1 MAIKQLFMVKQKRF
15 NLKFAHIAD
24 THIRNLKYHF
34 EYKAVFEKMYEELR
48 KENVDCIVHCGD
60 LAHTKTQL
68 SPEYFEM
75 ATNFLRSLADIAPTY
90 IIPGNHDGNLKNS
103 NRQDA
108 ITPIIDALE
117 HPNLHLLKDSGEVSL
132 NDDFA
137 LNVLSV
143 FDEEN
148 WAQPSDYNK
157 VNIALYH
164 GSISGC
170 KTDLNWTM
178 EYGENDI
185 TIFEGHDFAFLGD
198 IHKTDQVLDDGGRI
212 RYCGSTV
219 QQNHGETNDKG
230 FLVWDIKDKEE
241 FSVKHVVLENPK
253 PFITVNLT
261 PKGRIPKSAKV
272 PDGARLRI
280 ASNNNIPLDVLRK
293 AVDVCKVKFK
303 PESITFLNRAAGDR
317 GSVESLTETLKKE
330 DLRDVAVQ
338 ERFIKEYLKDYE
350 PEEEVLDRVFDFNGK
365 YNTLAEQ
372 EEEVARNIDWKL
384 ESMEWDNL
392 FNYGEENKIDFGNLN
407 GIVGIFGK
415 NYSGKSSIVDSLLF
429 TLYNSTSK
437 RNRKNLHVINQTKE
451 ECAGKLNIRVGNK
464 IYTIRRIAEKYE
476 KRLHG
481 KTTMEAKTDIEF
493 SLADEVTGEE
503 VTLNGLTRNDTD
515 KNIRKIFGTMDDF
528 LLTSMSSQ
536 IDSLSFIKEGSTKR
550 KEILA
555 KFLDLE
561 IFEKKYRM
569 AKDAASDLRGALKRL
584 EERDFDTEI
593 EEAKQELSVN
603 TRATKAHK
611 TKCELTKATVAELK
625 DDLVEIQAAINS
637 TPAQIIDID
646 KVTEDLERKKKDFLL
661 CGESILDHKAAI
673 KQKQTVLGKI
683 SEFINNFDITSL
695 MNKREIIIS
704 KRKELESIMN
714 EITLEQTK
722 LESCNTKLKLL
733 EEVPC
738 GSEYSHCK
746 FIHDA
751 YVAREEVDVIGDLI
765 DELKNKDQTIE
776 NEIEKL
782 DPDKVEEHI
791 ENYNQILKRQTTLNG
806 VISKLS
812 MSIEQNKT
820 QQKLL
825 EHEIESLSDQVVEYN
840 ENKEMIENLEN
851 LLNSKKQ
858 LESEILVNKESLEKC
873 EQSLLSLYKT
883 NGSLEQ
889 QLESLEESKEEL
901 ASLREGYA
909 AYDLFMRCMH
919 PNGIPYDIIK
929 RRLPLIN
936 EEVAKILTNV
946 VDFEVFFEAD
956 GNKLEIFIKHPRYE
970 ARPIELG
977 SGAEKTIAAM
987 AIRLALLGV
996 SSLPKPDL
1004 FVLDEPG
1011 TALDEDNMEGFIK
1024 ILDMVKSSFKT
1035 VLLISHL
1042 DSLKDCVDTTID
1054 IERKDGFAY
1063 VDQ

>member
-1 MAIKQLFMVKQKRF
+1 
-15 NLKFAHIAD
+15 
-24 THIRNLKYHF
+24 
-34 EYKAVFEKMYEELR
+34 MYEELR

-132 NDDFA
+132 NDDFT

-143 FDEEN
+143 FDEDN
-148 WAQPSDYNK
+148 WTKPSDDSK
-157 VNIALYH
+157 INIALYH

-185 TIFEGHDFAFLGD
+185 TIFEGHDFALLGD
-198 IHKTDQVLDDGGRI
+198 IHKTDQVLDQDGRI

-230 FLVWDIKDKEE
+230 FLVWDIENKDK

-253 PFITVNLT
+253 PFITINLT
-261 PKGRIPKSAKV
+261 PKGRLPKKLNV
-272 PDGARLRI
+272 PSGSRI
-280 ASNNNIPLDVLRK
+280 RVAANNNIPLDVLRK
-293 AVDVCKVKFK
+293 AMDVAKTRFK
-303 PESITFLNRAAGDR
+303 PESLTFLNRAAGDR
-317 GSVESLTETLKKE
+317 GSVESLTEALKKE
-330 DLRDVAVQ
+330 DLRDVAIQ
-338 ERFIKEYLKDYE
+338 EKFIKEYLKDYE
-350 PEEEVLDRVFDFNGK
+350 PEVEVLERVFDFNGQ
-365 YNTLAEQ
+365 YNTLAVQ
-372 EEEVARNIDWKL
+372 EEEVARHVEWKL

-392 FNYGEENKIDFGNLN
+392 FNYGEGNKIDFTKLN

-429 TLYNSTSK
+429 ALYNSTSK
-437 RNRKNLHVINQTKE
+437 RNRKNLHIINQTKE

-464 IYTIRRIAEKYE
+464 IYTIQRLAEKYE

-493 SLADEVTGEE
+493 STSDEVTGEE
-503 VTLNGLTRNDTD
+503 VSLNGLTRNDTD

-536 IDSLSFIKEGSTKR
+536 IDSLAFIKEGSTKR

-569 AKDAASDLRGALKRL
+569 AKDDVADLRGALKRL
-584 EERDFDTEI
+584 EERDFDTEVTEA
-593 EEAKQELSVN
+593 EEELSAN
-603 TRATKAHK
+603 TAATKKHK
-611 TKCELTKATVAELK
+611 KTCEVVKLELSELK
-625 DDLVEIQAAINS
+625 DDLTEIQTAINA
-637 TPAQIIDID
+637 TPAQIINIEKITKNLED
-646 KVTEDLERKKKDFLL
+646 KKQDFIN

-673 KQKQTVLGKI
+673 KQKQAILGKI
-683 SEFINNFDITSL
+683 VEFLHGFDITSL
-695 MNKREIIIS
+695 MNKREVIVS
-704 KRKELESIMN
+704 KRRELESIMN
-714 EITLEQTK
+714 EINLEQTK
-722 LESCNTKLKLL
+722 LKSNRKKLQLL

-738 GSEYSHCK
+738 GSEFSHCK

-751 YVAREEVDVIGDLI
+751 YVARDKVDVIGDLI
-765 DELKNKDQTIE
+765 DELKEKDEVIE
-776 NEIEKL
+776 GEIEKL

-791 ENYNQILKRQTTLNG
+791 ANYNQVLNRQTNLNG
-806 VISKLS
+806 LISKLA
-812 MSIEQNKT
+812 MSIEQNRT
-820 QQKLL
+820 HQKLL
-825 EHEIESLSDQVVEYN
+825 KHEIEALEEQVEEYN
-840 ENKEMIENLEN
+840 DNKEMIENLEN
-851 LLNSKKQ
+851 LLISKEKMEEEISEKNDV
-858 LESEILVNKESLEKC
+858 LEEC
-873 EQSLLSLYKT
+873 ENNLLTLYKT

-889 QLESLEESKEEL
+889 QLENLQESKNEL
-901 ASLREGYA
+901 AQLREGYA
-909 AYDLFMRCMH
+909 AYDLFMKCMH

-956 GNKLEIFIKHPRYE
+956 GNKLEIFIKHPRYD

-996 SSLPKPDL
+996 SSLPKPDI

-1054 IERKDGFAY
+1054 IERQDGFAY
-1063 VDQ
+1063 INQ

>member
-1 MAIKQLFMVKQKRF
+1 M
-15 NLKFAHIAD
+15 KFAHIAD

-103 NRQDA
+103 SRQDA

-132 NDDFA
+132 SDDFA

-198 IHKTDQVLDDGGRI
+198 IHKTDQVLDDDGRI

-219 QQNHGETNDKG
+219 QQNHGESNDKG
-230 FLVWDIKDKEE
+230 FLVWDIEDKET
-241 FSVKHVVLENPK
+241 FSVKHIVLENPK
-253 PFITVNLT
+253 PFITINLT
-261 PKGRIPKSAKV
+261 PKGRIPKNTV
-272 PDGARLRI
+272 IPEGARLRI
-280 ASNNNIPLDVLRK
+280 ATGNNIPLDVLRK
-293 AVDVCKVKFK
+293 AVDVSKVRFK
-303 PESITFLNRAAGDR
+303 PESITTLNRAAGSR

-350 PEEEVLDRVFDFNGK
+350 PEEEVLDRVFDFNGT
-365 YNTLAEQ
+365 YNTLAEE

-392 FNYGEENKIDFGNLN
+392 FNYGEANKIDFGNLN

-451 ECAGKLNIRVGNK
+451 ECAGKLNIRIGNK
-464 IYTIRRIAEKYE
+464 VYTIRRIAEKYE

-493 SLADEVTGEE
+493 SLADEATGDE
-503 VTLNGLTRNDTD
+503 VSLNGLTRSDTD

-569 AKDAASDLRGALKRL
+569 AKDAAADLRGALKRL

-593 EEAKQELSVN
+593 AEAQEELSVN
-603 TRATKAHK
+603 TKATKKHK
-611 TKCELTKATVAELK
+611 RTCEVVKGELSEMK
-625 DDLVEIQAAINS
+625 DDLAEILAAINA
-637 TPAQIIDID
+637 TPAQIINIE
-646 KVTEDLERKKKDFLL
+646 KVTEDLEQKKKEFLE

-683 SEFINNFDITSL
+683 SEFLGNFDIVSL
-695 MNKREIIIS
+695 KNKREIIVS
-704 KRKELESIMN
+704 KRKELETIMN
-714 EITLEQTK
+714 EINLEQTK
-722 LESCNTKLKLL
+722 LNSGNKKLQLL

-751 YVAREEVDVIGDLI
+751 YVAREKVDVIGNLI
-765 DELKNKDQTIE
+765 EKLKDKDKVIE
-776 NEIEKL
+776 SEIEKL
-782 DPDKVEEHI
+782 NPEKVEEHI
-791 ENYNQILKRQTTLNG
+791 ENYNQILERQTTLNG
-806 VISKLS
+806 LISKLS

-820 QQKLL
+820 KKKLL
-825 EHEIESLSDQVVEYN
+825 EHEIESLSDQIVEYN

-851 LLNSKKQ
+851 LMTSKAC
-858 LESEILVNKESLEKC
+858 LEEELSQKNETLEEC
-873 EQSLLSLYKT
+873 EQSLLTLYKA

-889 QLESLEESKEEL
+889 QLANLQESKDEL

-909 AYDLFMRCMH
+909 AYDLFMKCMH

-956 GNKLEIFIKHPRYE
+956 GNKLEIFIKHPRYD

-1004 FVLDEPG
+1004 FVMDEPG

-1035 VLLISHL
+1035 VLIISHL

-1054 IERKDGFAY
+1054 IESQSGYAY
-1063 VDQ
+1063 VNQ

>member
-1 MAIKQLFMVKQKRF
+1 
-15 NLKFAHIAD
+15 
-24 THIRNLKYHF
+24 
-34 EYKAVFEKMYEELR
+34 MYEELR

-132 NDDFA
+132 NDDFT

-143 FDEEN
+143 FDEDN
-148 WAQPSDYNK
+148 WTQPSDYNK

-185 TIFEGHDFAFLGD
+185 TIFEGHDFALLGD
-198 IHKTDQVLDDGGRI
+198 IHKTDQVLDQDGRI

-230 FLVWDIKDKEE
+230 FLVWDIENKDK
-241 FSVKHVVLENPK
+241 FSVKHIVLENPK
-253 PFITVNLT
+253 PFITINLT
-261 PKGRIPKSAKV
+261 PKGRLPKKLNV
-272 PDGARLRI
+272 PQGSRI
-280 ASNNNIPLDVLRK
+280 RVAANNNIPLDVLRK
-293 AVDVCKVKFK
+293 AMDVAKTRFK
-303 PESITFLNRAAGDR
+303 PESLTFLNRAAGDR
-317 GSVESLTETLKKE
+317 GSVESLTEALKKE
-330 DLRDVAVQ
+330 DLRDVAIQ
-338 ERFIKEYLKDYE
+338 EKFIKEYLKDYE
-350 PEEEVLDRVFDFNGK
+350 PEVEVLERVFDFNGQ
-365 YNTLAEQ
+365 YNTLAVQ
-372 EEEVARNIDWKL
+372 EEEVARHVEWKL

-392 FNYGEENKIDFGNLN
+392 FNYGEGNKIDFTKLN

-429 TLYNSTSK
+429 ALYNSTSK
-437 RNRKNLHVINQTKE
+437 RNRKNLHIINQTKE

-464 IYTIRRIAEKYE
+464 IYTIQRLAEKYE

-493 SLADEVTGEE
+493 STSDEVTGEE
-503 VTLNGLTRNDTD
+503 VSLNGLTRNDTD

-536 IDSLSFIKEGSTKR
+536 IDSLAFIKEGSTKR

-569 AKDAASDLRGALKRL
+569 AKDAVADLRGALKRL
-584 EERDFDTEI
+584 EERDFDTEVTEA
-593 EEAKQELSVN
+593 EEELSAN
-603 TRATKAHK
+603 TAATKKHK
-611 TKCELTKATVAELK
+611 KTCEVVKLELSELK
-625 DDLVEIQAAINS
+625 DDLTEIQTAINA
-637 TPAQIIDID
+637 TPAQIINIEKITKNLED
-646 KVTEDLERKKKDFLL
+646 KKQDFIN

-673 KQKQTVLGKI
+673 KQKQAILGKI
-683 SEFINNFDITSL
+683 VEFLHGFDITSL
-695 MNKREIIIS
+695 MNKREVIVS
-704 KRKELESIMN
+704 KRRELESIMN
-714 EITLEQTK
+714 EINLEQTK
-722 LESCNTKLKLL
+722 LKSNRKKLQLL

-738 GSEYSHCK
+738 GSEFSHCK

-751 YVAREEVDVIGDLI
+751 YVARDKVDVIGDLI
-765 DELKNKDQTIE
+765 DELKEKDEVIE
-776 NEIEKL
+776 GEIEKL

-791 ENYNQILKRQTTLNG
+791 ANYNQVLNRQTNLNG
-806 VISKLS
+806 LISKLA
-812 MSIEQNKT
+812 MSIEQNRT
-820 QQKLL
+820 HQKLL
-825 EHEIESLSDQVVEYN
+825 KHEIEALEEQVEEYN
-840 ENKEMIENLEN
+840 DNKEMIENLEN
-851 LLNSKKQ
+851 LLISKEKMEEEISEKNDV
-858 LESEILVNKESLEKC
+858 LEEC
-873 EQSLLSLYKT
+873 ENNLLTLYKT

-889 QLESLEESKEEL
+889 QLENLQESKNEL
-901 ASLREGYA
+901 AQLREGYA
-909 AYDLFMRCMH
+909 AYDLFMKCMH

-956 GNKLEIFIKHPRYE
+956 GNKLEIFIKHPRYD

-996 SSLPKPDL
+996 SSLPKPDI

-1054 IERKDGFAY
+1054 IERQDGFAY
-1063 VDQ
+1063 INQ

>member
-1 MAIKQLFMVKQKRF
+1 
-15 NLKFAHIAD
+15 
-24 THIRNLKYHF
+24 
-34 EYKAVFEKMYEELR
+34 MYEKLR
-48 KENVDCIVHCGD
+48 EENVDCIVHCGD

-132 NDDFA
+132 NDDFT

-143 FDEEN
+143 FDEDN
-148 WAQPSDYNK
+148 WTKPSDDSK
-157 VNIALYH
+157 INIALYH

-185 TIFEGHDFAFLGD
+185 TIFEGHDFALLGD
-198 IHKTDQVLDDGGRI
+198 IHKTDQVLDQDGRI

-230 FLVWDIKDKEE
+230 FLVWDIENKDK
-241 FSVKHVVLENPK
+241 FSVKHIVLENPK
-253 PFITVNLT
+253 PFITINLT
-261 PKGRIPKSAKV
+261 PKGRLPKKLNV
-272 PDGARLRI
+272 PQGSRI
-280 ASNNNIPLDVLRK
+280 RVAANNNIPLDVLRK
-293 AVDVCKVKFK
+293 AMDVAKTRFK
-303 PESITFLNRAAGDR
+303 PESLTFLNRAAGDR
-317 GSVESLTETLKKE
+317 GSVESLTEALKKE
-330 DLRDVAVQ
+330 DLRDVAIQ
-338 ERFIKEYLKDYE
+338 EKFIKEYLKDYE
-350 PEEEVLDRVFDFNGK
+350 PEVEVLERVFDFNGQ
-365 YNTLAEQ
+365 YNTLAVQ
-372 EEEVARNIDWKL
+372 EEEVARHVEWKL

-392 FNYGEENKIDFGNLN
+392 FNYGEGNKIDFTKLN

-429 TLYNSTSK
+429 ALYNSTSK
-437 RNRKNLHVINQTKE
+437 RNRKNLHIINQTKE

-464 IYTIRRIAEKYE
+464 IYTIQRLAEKYE

-493 SLADEVTGEE
+493 STSDEVTGEE
-503 VTLNGLTRNDTD
+503 VSLNGLTRNDTD

-536 IDSLSFIKEGSTKR
+536 IDSLAFIKEGSTKR

-569 AKDAASDLRGALKRL
+569 AKDAVADLRGALKRL
-584 EERDFDTEI
+584 EERDFDTEVTEA
-593 EEAKQELSVN
+593 EEELSAN
-603 TRATKAHK
+603 TAATKKHK
-611 TKCELTKATVAELK
+611 KTCEVVKLELSELK
-625 DDLVEIQAAINS
+625 DDLTEIQTAINA
-637 TPAQIIDID
+637 TPAQIINIEKITKNLED
-646 KVTEDLERKKKDFLL
+646 KKQDFIN

-673 KQKQTVLGKI
+673 KQKQAILGKI
-683 SEFINNFDITSL
+683 VEFLHGFDITSL
-695 MNKREIIIS
+695 MNKREVIVS
-704 KRKELESIMN
+704 KRRELESIMN
-714 EITLEQTK
+714 EINLEQTK
-722 LESCNTKLKLL
+722 LKSNRKKLQLL

-738 GSEYSHCK
+738 GSEFSHCK

-751 YVAREEVDVIGDLI
+751 YVARDKVDVIGDLI
-765 DELKNKDQTIE
+765 DELKEKDEVIE
-776 NEIEKL
+776 GEIEKL

-791 ENYNQILKRQTTLNG
+791 ANYNQVLNRQTNLNG
-806 VISKLS
+806 LISKLA
-812 MSIEQNKT
+812 MSIEQNRT
-820 QQKLL
+820 HQKLL
-825 EHEIESLSDQVVEYN
+825 KHEIEALEEQVEEYN
-840 ENKEMIENLEN
+840 DNKEMIENLEN
-851 LLNSKKQ
+851 LLISKEKMEEEISEKNDV
-858 LESEILVNKESLEKC
+858 LEEC
-873 EQSLLSLYKT
+873 ENNLLTLYKT

-889 QLESLEESKEEL
+889 QLENLQESKNEL
-901 ASLREGYA
+901 AQLREGYA
-909 AYDLFMRCMH
+909 AYDLFMKCMH

-956 GNKLEIFIKHPRYE
+956 GNKLEIFIKHPRYD

-996 SSLPKPDL
+996 SSLPKPDI

-1054 IERKDGFAY
+1054 IERQDGFAY
-1063 VDQ
+1063 INQ

>member
-1 MAIKQLFMVKQKRF
+1 
-15 NLKFAHIAD
+15 
-24 THIRNLKYHF
+24 
-34 EYKAVFEKMYEELR
+34 MYEELR

-132 NDDFA
+132 NDDFT

-143 FDEEN
+143 FDEDN
-148 WAQPSDYNK
+148 WTKPSDDSK
-157 VNIALYH
+157 INIALYH

-185 TIFEGHDFAFLGD
+185 TIFEGHDFALLGD
-198 IHKTDQVLDDGGRI
+198 IHKTDQVLDQDGRI

-230 FLVWDIKDKEE
+230 FLVWDIENKDK
-241 FSVKHVVLENPK
+241 FSVKHIVLENPK
-253 PFITVNLT
+253 PFITINLT
-261 PKGRIPKSAKV
+261 PKGRLPKKLNV
-272 PDGARLRI
+272 PQGSRI
-280 ASNNNIPLDVLRK
+280 RVAANNNIPLDVLRK
-293 AVDVCKVKFK
+293 AMDVAKTRFK
-303 PESITFLNRAAGDR
+303 PESLTFLNRAAGDR
-317 GSVESLTETLKKE
+317 GSVESLTEALKKE
-330 DLRDVAVQ
+330 DLRDVAIQ
-338 ERFIKEYLKDYE
+338 EKFIKEYLKDYE
-350 PEEEVLDRVFDFNGK
+350 PEVEVLERVFDFNGQ
-365 YNTLAEQ
+365 YNTLAVQ
-372 EEEVARNIDWKL
+372 EEEVARHVEWKL

-392 FNYGEENKIDFGNLN
+392 FNYGEGNKIDFTKLN

-429 TLYNSTSK
+429 ALYNSTSK
-437 RNRKNLHVINQTKE
+437 RNRKNLHIINQTKE

-464 IYTIRRIAEKYE
+464 IYTIQRLAEKYE

-493 SLADEVTGEE
+493 STSDEVTGEE
-503 VTLNGLTRNDTD
+503 VSLNGLTRNDTD

-536 IDSLSFIKEGSTKR
+536 IDSLAFIKEGSTKR

-569 AKDAASDLRGALKRL
+569 AKDAVADLRGALKRL
-584 EERDFDTEI
+584 EERDFDTEVTEA
-593 EEAKQELSVN
+593 EEELSAN
-603 TRATKAHK
+603 TAATKKHK
-611 TKCELTKATVAELK
+611 KTCEVVKLELSELK
-625 DDLVEIQAAINS
+625 DDLTEIQTAINA
-637 TPAQIIDID
+637 TPAQIINIEKITKNLED
-646 KVTEDLERKKKDFLL
+646 KKQDFIN

-673 KQKQTVLGKI
+673 KQKQAILGKI
-683 SEFINNFDITSL
+683 VEFLHGFDITSL
-695 MNKREIIIS
+695 MNKREVIVS
-704 KRKELESIMN
+704 KRRELESIMN
-714 EITLEQTK
+714 EINLEQTK
-722 LESCNTKLKLL
+722 LKSNRKKLQLL

-738 GSEYSHCK
+738 GSEFSHCK

-751 YVAREEVDVIGDLI
+751 YVARDKVDVIGDLI
-765 DELKNKDQTIE
+765 DELKEKDEVIE
-776 NEIEKL
+776 GEIEKL

-791 ENYNQILKRQTTLNG
+791 ANYNQVLNRQTNLNG
-806 VISKLS
+806 LISKLA
-812 MSIEQNKT
+812 MSIEQNRT
-820 QQKLL
+820 HQKLL
-825 EHEIESLSDQVVEYN
+825 KHEIEALEEQVEEYN
-840 ENKEMIENLEN
+840 DNKEMIENLEN
-851 LLNSKKQ
+851 LLISKEKMEEEISEKNDV
-858 LESEILVNKESLEKC
+858 LEEC
-873 EQSLLSLYKT
+873 ENNLLTLYKT

-889 QLESLEESKEEL
+889 QLENLQESKNEL
-901 ASLREGYA
+901 AQLREGYA
-909 AYDLFMRCMH
+909 AYDLFMKCMH

-956 GNKLEIFIKHPRYE
+956 GNKLEIFIKHPRYD

-996 SSLPKPDL
+996 SSLPKPDI

-1054 IERKDGFAY
+1054 IERQDGFAY
-1063 VDQ
+1063 INQ

>member
-1 MAIKQLFMVKQKRF
+1 M
-15 NLKFAHIAD
+15 KFAHIAD

-48 KENVDCIVHCGD
+48 KENVDYIVHCGD

-132 NDDFA
+132 SDDFA

-198 IHKTDQVLDDGGRI
+198 IHKTDQVLDDDGRI

-219 QQNHGETNDKG
+219 QQNHGESNDKG
-230 FLVWDIKDKEE
+230 FLVWDIEDKET
-241 FSVKHVVLENPK
+241 FSVKHIVLENPK
-253 PFITVNLT
+253 PFITINLT
-261 PKGRIPKSAKV
+261 PKGRIPKNTV
-272 PDGARLRI
+272 IPEGARLRI
-280 ASNNNIPLDVLRK
+280 ATSNNIPLDVLRK
-293 AVDVCKVKFK
+293 AVDVSKVRFK
-303 PESITFLNRAAGDR
+303 PESITTLNRAAGSR

-350 PEEEVLDRVFDFNGK
+350 PEEEVLDRVFDFNGT
-365 YNTLAEQ
+365 YNTLAEE

-392 FNYGEENKIDFGNLN
+392 FNYGEANKIDFGNLN

-451 ECAGKLNIRVGNK
+451 ECAGKLNIRIGNK
-464 IYTIRRIAEKYE
+464 VYTIRRIAEKYE

-493 SLADEVTGEE
+493 SLADEATGDE
-503 VTLNGLTRNDTD
+503 VSLNGLTRSDTD

-569 AKDAASDLRGALKRL
+569 AKDAAADLRGALKRL

-593 EEAKQELSVN
+593 AEAQEELSVN
-603 TRATKAHK
+603 TKATKKHK
-611 TKCELTKATVAELK
+611 RTCEVVKGELSEMK
-625 DDLVEIQAAINS
+625 DDLAEILAAINA
-637 TPAQIIDID
+637 TPAQIINIE
-646 KVTEDLERKKKDFLL
+646 KVTEDLEQKKKEFLE

-683 SEFINNFDITSL
+683 SEFLGNFDIVSL
-695 MNKREIIIS
+695 KNKREIIVS
-704 KRKELESIMN
+704 KRKELETIMN
-714 EITLEQTK
+714 EINLEQTK
-722 LESCNTKLKLL
+722 LDSGNKKLQLL

-751 YVAREEVDVIGDLI
+751 YVAREKVDVIGNLI
-765 DELKNKDQTIE
+765 EKLKDKDKVIE
-776 NEIEKL
+776 SEIEKL
-782 DPDKVEEHI
+782 NPEKVEEHI
-791 ENYNQILKRQTTLNG
+791 ENYNQILERQTTLNG
-806 VISKLS
+806 LISKLS

-820 QQKLL
+820 KKKLL
-825 EHEIESLSDQVVEYN
+825 EHEIESLSDQIVEYN

-851 LLNSKKQ
+851 LMTSKAC
-858 LESEILVNKESLEKC
+858 LEEELSQKNETLEEC
-873 EQSLLSLYKT
+873 ERSLLTLYKA

-889 QLESLEESKEEL
+889 QLANLQESKDEL

-909 AYDLFMRCMH
+909 AYDLFMKCMH

-956 GNKLEIFIKHPRYE
+956 GNKLEIFIKHPRYD

-1004 FVLDEPG
+1004 FVMDEPG

-1035 VLLISHL
+1035 VLIISHL

-1054 IERKDGFAY
+1054 IESQSGYAY
-1063 VDQ
+1063 VNQ

>member
-1 MAIKQLFMVKQKRF
+1 
-15 NLKFAHIAD
+15 
-24 THIRNLKYHF
+24 
-34 EYKAVFEKMYEELR
+34 MYEKLR
-48 KENVDCIVHCGD
+48 EENVDCIVHCGD

-132 NDDFA
+132 NDDFT

-143 FDEEN
+143 FDEDN
-148 WAQPSDYNK
+148 WTKPSDDSK
-157 VNIALYH
+157 INIALYH

-185 TIFEGHDFAFLGD
+185 TIFEGHDFALLGD
-198 IHKTDQVLDDGGRI
+198 IHKTDQVLDQDGRI

-230 FLVWDIKDKEE
+230 FLVWDIENKDK
-241 FSVKHVVLENPK
+241 FSVKHIVLENPK
-253 PFITVNLT
+253 PFITINLT
-261 PKGRIPKSAKV
+261 PKGRLPKKLNV
-272 PDGARLRI
+272 PQGSRI
-280 ASNNNIPLDVLRK
+280 RVAANNNIPLDVLRK
-293 AVDVCKVKFK
+293 AMDVAKTRFK
-303 PESITFLNRAAGDR
+303 PESLTFLNRAAGDR
-317 GSVESLTETLKKE
+317 GSVESLTEALKKE
-330 DLRDVAVQ
+330 DLRDVAIQ
-338 ERFIKEYLKDYE
+338 EKFIKEYLKDYE
-350 PEEEVLDRVFDFNGK
+350 PEVEVLERVFDFNGQ
-365 YNTLAEQ
+365 YNTLAVQ
-372 EEEVARNIDWKL
+372 EEEVARHVEWKL

-392 FNYGEENKIDFGNLN
+392 FNYGEGNKIDFTKLN

-429 TLYNSTSK
+429 ALYNSTSK
-437 RNRKNLHVINQTKE
+437 RNRKNLHIINQTKE

-464 IYTIRRIAEKYE
+464 IYTIQRLAEKYE

-481 KTTMEAKTDIEF
+481 KTTIEAKTDIEF
-493 SLADEVTGEE
+493 STSDEVTGEE
-503 VTLNGLTRNDTD
+503 VSLNGLTRNDTD

-536 IDSLSFIKEGSTKR
+536 IDSLAFIKEGSTKR

-569 AKDAASDLRGALKRL
+569 AKDAVADLRGALKRL
-584 EERDFDTEI
+584 EERDFDTEVTEA
-593 EEAKQELSVN
+593 EEELSAN
-603 TRATKAHK
+603 TAATKKHK
-611 TKCELTKATVAELK
+611 KTCEVVKLELSELK
-625 DDLVEIQAAINS
+625 DDLTEIQTAINA
-637 TPAQIIDID
+637 TPAQIINIEKITKNLED
-646 KVTEDLERKKKDFLL
+646 KKQDFIN

-673 KQKQTVLGKI
+673 KQKQAILGKI
-683 SEFINNFDITSL
+683 VEFLHGFDITSL
-695 MNKREIIIS
+695 MNKREVIVS
-704 KRKELESIMN
+704 KRRELESIMN
-714 EITLEQTK
+714 EINLEQTK
-722 LESCNTKLKLL
+722 LKSNRKKLQLL

-738 GSEYSHCK
+738 GSEFSHCK

-751 YVAREEVDVIGDLI
+751 YVARDKVDVIGDLI
-765 DELKNKDQTIE
+765 DELKEKDEVIE
-776 NEIEKL
+776 GEIEKL

-791 ENYNQILKRQTTLNG
+791 ANYNQVLNRQTNLNG
-806 VISKLS
+806 LISKLA
-812 MSIEQNKT
+812 MSIEQNRT
-820 QQKLL
+820 HQKLL
-825 EHEIESLSDQVVEYN
+825 KHEIEALEEQVEEYN
-840 ENKEMIENLEN
+840 DNKEMIENLEN
-851 LLNSKKQ
+851 LLISKEKMEEEISEKNDV
-858 LESEILVNKESLEKC
+858 LEEC
-873 EQSLLSLYKT
+873 ENNLLTLYKT

-889 QLESLEESKEEL
+889 QLENLQESKNEL
-901 ASLREGYA
+901 AQLREGYA
-909 AYDLFMRCMH
+909 AYDLFMKCMH

-956 GNKLEIFIKHPRYE
+956 GNKLEIFIKHPRYD

-996 SSLPKPDL
+996 SSLPKPDI

-1054 IERKDGFAY
+1054 IERQDGFAY
-1063 VDQ
+1063 INQ